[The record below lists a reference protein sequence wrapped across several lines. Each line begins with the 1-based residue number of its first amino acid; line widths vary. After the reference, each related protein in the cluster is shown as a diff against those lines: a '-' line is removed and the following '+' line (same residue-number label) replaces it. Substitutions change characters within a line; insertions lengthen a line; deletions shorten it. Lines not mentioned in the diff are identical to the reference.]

1 MILVI
6 YLLTPFTMTHNI
18 HLFQGFRIIQTRMMV
33 LAVLHGLR
41 PNQKLKSILEG
52 CTDLT
57 HLWRSTLHAHN
68 LFSRPFF
75 QSQSVYIRF
84 THIVNMQPKFY
95 IGSAMHHT
103 LDREHGRSRKY
114 LQLTNERLVPAELA
128 LRYWREHDNLYIW
141 APIPIYTDRA
151 DYRSL
156 EMAIIQEWQPRLNY
170 PFICQFFHPRKGI
183 LQKPALNT
191 TAQFGLAT
199 LWRRAKHKFTP
210 QLVRQILSSARFQ
223 TRLELWTIIH
233 ALGSNTKARFEQ
245 TNMLRSNDGGLTL
258 CYALR
263 RLANNIQ
270 EPFRTLSLNAIDAS
284 IKWWNGKP
292 APRATALRAPWSLT
306 PNLQLHL
313 KRFLRKW
320 HLQVLAHQV
329 PCYTPSFKMV
339 FIKHAA
345 VLDQLCNHKQA
356 IADWSMSNPAVCCCK
371 NWGAFKAAALN
382 PSDPHW
388 VLAGSLLHSLAPAEL
403 AVIAEGSLMNKVFP
417 SKKEYQNQMRLGM
430 KSWTKRNGLPSMPIP
445 DISDLCQQLWSEQCI
460 RQCRGSPMGSPLS
473 PALCL
478 MVVSISE
485 QIWSINFKQI
495 LSNHNLFI
503 RHIRYVDNRLIFGDA
518 RRKDLP
524 PYEVLLDDGFYGKPI
539 IPETEPDQ
547 EFLGFMLETKPLELI
562 YQGPTNVSQV
572 LSPFSVSPPKVL
584 LSGFRSRCHIVVKG
598 AFPKFRIRQG
608 LDQLIHFLLVF
619 PRWNSTTFPL
629 KS

>member
-1 MILVI
+1 
-6 YLLTPFTMTHNI
+6 
-18 HLFQGFRIIQTRMMV
+18 
-33 LAVLHGLR
+33 
-41 PNQKLKSILEG
+41 
-52 CTDLT
+52 
-57 HLWRSTLHAHN
+57 
-68 LFSRPFF
+68 
-75 QSQSVYIRF
+75 
-84 THIVNMQPKFY
+84 MQPKFY

-103 LDREHGRSRKY
+103 LDREHSRSRKY

-191 TAQFGLAT
+191 NAQFGLAT

-210 QLVRQILSSARFQ
+210 QLVRQILSSTRFQ
-223 TRLELWTIIH
+223 NRLELWTIIH

-284 IKWWNGKP
+284 IKWRNGKP

-320 HLQVLAHQV
+320 H
-329 PCYTPSFKMV
+329 YTPSFKMV

-356 IADWSMSNPAVCCCK
+356 IADWSTSNPAVCCCK

-417 SKKEYQNQMRLGM
+417 SKKECQNQMRLGV

-619 PRWNSTTFPL
+619 PRRNSTTFPL